1 MDEFTRS
8 SGQTNMS
15 ATVFL
20 AVCILGCDALL
31 YFLFQWTYGEKRRGL
46 ARRSKSHLRSA
57 DFQKSQPIEFVS
69 ARRSTP
75 APKRHTEARCQQAA
89 ETRQVRRIER
99 QAYQRIAASFAE
111 ARR

>member
-1 MDEFTRS
+1 
-8 SGQTNMS
+8 MS

-20 AVCILGCDALL
+20 AICILGCDVLL

-46 ARRSKSHLRSA
+46 ARRANSHPQARHP
-57 DFQKSQPIEFVS
+57 QKSQPIEFVS
-69 ARRSTP
+69 AQRRTTPPKGPTSTP
-75 APKRHTEARCQQAA
+75 FQQI
-89 ETRQVRRIER
+89 EDRRQVRRIE